1 MTDTGPW
8 SALRTGEDTD
18 FSLAVLPQ
26 PKHRFGR
33 NLTCTC
39 PMMVHSVAS
48 GCLSPTSSRLENVT
62 RMGGP
67 ARSPRLGSSRLA
79 GLPLSGEVFC
89 GGLNTTF
96 HVQTGTSRR
105 VSSGPPPRPIRPV
118 TPPWGAAGGK
128 TPLPAFPR
136 RGSYGRIGPGAPR
149 RPEKTLQVSPGLAA
163 RPPPRKLRPRPQ
175 IRRDNPLNLSILL
188 AEEKKLTRI
197 PSVAASEEGR
207 AQRRIPVRPAD
218 AGNVAYRRPLLP
230 ASIWGLSPSDRGP
243 ARGWCEASNGPCRAG
258 VQSSQ
263 SRVVWECSPKRVSA
277 RRIQPGGRFLP
288 RCVRIPKRG
297 SAPGFKFRRRAH
309 FFRRRCAATV
319 SGSAWKGGAKVATGL
334 AAVSFTA
341 PRPLLAVS
349 RGRGQSA
356 RCVMLPA
363 GSTGPR
369 PRRDCRPV
377 RTVPSAGPTAS
388 RRRVGTGSRKLASGV
403 SGNVGNPPDPS

>member
-18 FSLAVLPQ
+18 FSVAVLPQ
-26 PKHRFGR
+26 PKHRFAR

-39 PMMVHSVAS
+39 PMMVLL
-48 GCLSPTSSRLENVT
+48 GPRLSEGRSTINRITRL
-62 RMGGP
+62 RAGYF
-67 ARSPRLGSSRLA
+67 PRLG
-79 GLPLSGEVFC
+79 
-89 GGLNTTF
+89 
-96 HVQTGTSRR
+96 
-105 VSSGPPPRPIRPV
+105 
-118 TPPWGAAGGK
+118 
-128 TPLPAFPR
+128 R
-136 RGSYGRIGPGAPR
+136 RGSPRVSPVPLSADRDVSAGELRPTPDRSDPLPR
-149 RPEKTLQVSPGLAA
+149 RVARLPVVNAAA
-163 RPPPRKLRPRPQ
+163 RVPATGFLREDRTGSPEASRKRF
-175 IRRDNPLNLSILL
+175 
-188 AEEKKLTRI
+188 RI

-230 ASIWGLSPSDRGP
+230 GASIWGLSPSDRGP

-363 GSTGPR
+363 GSTGPPDPGATVDR
-369 PRRDCRPV
+369 SGLSPV
-377 RTVPSAGPTAS
+377 RVRPAS